1 MHPHTAYHDNW
12 QTNMER
18 MPRVPTARGP
28 SGAWESLGHFFHRG
42 KTWRGGL
49 GLADLIQ
56 KCHGPVLSVYTL
68 NTPDL
73 VFLPRETSRGGKR
86 ACWIPPYRL
95 TSVIHSFTIG
105 FSVSCKVFFFL
116 LLQLSSKILQN
127 KVGLG
132 LFIFY
137 FCLWVQLF

>member
-1 MHPHTAYHDNW
+1 MRPHTAYHDNW

-56 KCHGPVLSVYTL
+56 KCHGPVLSVYSL

-86 ACWIPPYRL
+86 QSML
-95 TSVIHSFTIG
+95 DST
-105 FSVSCKVFFFL
+105 L
-116 LLQLSSKILQN
+116 
-127 KVGLG
+127 
-132 LFIFY
+132 
-137 FCLWVQLF
+137 